1 MWLSGQWF
9 GATLVERISS
19 AVEAEPTLSRRA
31 LSRRVCEWLDWRG
44 PAGKLSEVSCRKA
57 LAELER
63 RGRLELPKGHPIPQ
77 PSHGGGSSLTEVAG
91 AAEVRTS
98 LAELGEVELVL
109 VSSRYA
115 KASSVWNGLMDAHHY
130 LGRGPLCGA
139 QLRYL
144 LHSAEHGW
152 LGGFSF
158 SAATPRLKVRDKW
171 IGWSEA
177 ACRAN
182 ISQVVCNSR
191 FLILPTVQ
199 VPNLASHALSLA
211 VSRLGS
217 DWHERYGYAPVLLE
231 TFVDEQRFAGTCY
244 QAANWRCVGESAGRC
259 DGYANGKISSGKKR
273 VYVYPLVSDFRERLC
288 REPVDKLSL
297 CPESEEANDW
307 AEQEFG
313 GARLFDTRLRTRL
326 SCLARDFFAKPG
338 ALVPEACDGSASKMK
353 AAYRFFANSRFDL
366 EALLKGH
373 VETSAGRVS
382 QHEVV
387 LAVQDTTSMNY
398 SSHLG
403 TSGLGPINTKSDQ
416 GVGLILHDTMAFST
430 EGTPLGLLDVQ
441 CWARDPEQA
450 GKKEKR
456 KQLPIEEKESI
467 KWLNSYRSVA
477 EVQELCPG
485 TMLVSVGDREADI
498 HELFHEAQQS
508 PSGVKLLVRSERSRN
523 RKIEDDDE
531 QAFLWEKMAAQELAG
546 HIEIDIPRSGS
557 RAARQA
563 KLAVRYAEVTLR
575 CPRGK
580 HLEDVSAWA
589 VYALEVDPPAEV
601 KKPLEWMLLTTV
613 PVMSF
618 EEAVERLRWY
628 TLRWGIEIYHRVLK
642 SGCRIQDRQL
652 NTADRIE
659 NCLAIDLV
667 VAWRIFW
674 LTKQGRETPDIPC
687 DVFFEEDEWKVLYA
701 AAREETPPEEP
712 PTLREAV
719 RMTAK
724 LGGFLGRKSDGEP
737 GTITLWRGLVRLD
750 GIVLGYRITQRY
762 IRSRDGP

>member
-9 GATLVERISS
+9 GPTMVERIAS
-19 AVEAEPTLSRRA
+19 AVQVEPSISRRA

-44 PAGKLSEVSCRKA
+44 PGGKLSEVSCRKA

-63 RGRLELPKGHPIPQ
+63 RGKLELPRGCSIPQ
-77 PSHGGGSSLTEVAG
+77 PAEAKASTVPEVAN
-91 AAEVRTS
+91 AAEVRAS

-115 KASSVWNGLMDAHHY
+115 KASSVWKGLMEAHHY
-130 LGRGPLCGA
+130 LGSGPLCGA

-144 LHSAEHGW
+144 LYNAEHGW
-152 LGGFSF
+152 LGGLSF
-158 SAATPRLKVRDKW
+158 SAATPRLKVRDEW

-177 ACRAN
+177 ARRAN
-182 ISQVVCNSR
+182 LSQVVCNSR

-217 DWHERYGYAPVLLE
+217 DWQERYGYAPVLLE
-231 TFVDEQRFAGTCY
+231 TFVDGQRFAGTCY
-244 QAANWRCVGESAGRC
+244 QAANWRHLGESAGRC
-259 DGYANGKISSGKKR
+259 DGYANGRISSGPKQI
-273 VYVYPLVSDFRERLC
+273 YVYPLVNDFQERLC
-288 REPVDKLSL
+288 REPADKLSL
-297 CPESEEANDW
+297 RPEGEEANDW
-307 AEQEFG
+307 AEEEFG
-313 GARLFDTRLRTRL
+313 GARLFDGRLRTRL
-326 SCLARDFFAKPG
+326 SSLARDFFARPG
-338 ALVPEACDGSASKMK
+338 ELVPQACGGSVAKVK
-353 AAYRFFANSRFDL
+353 AAYRFFANSRFDIQD
-366 EALLKGH
+366 LLKGH
-373 VETSAGRVS
+373 VEATAGRVS

-387 LAVQDTTSMNY
+387 LAVQDTMTMNY
-398 SSHLG
+398 SAHPG
-403 TSGLGPINTKSDQ
+403 TSGLGPINTKSDR

-430 EGTPLGLLDVQ
+430 EGTPLGLLDAQ

-450 GKKEKR
+450 GKKAKR

-477 EVQELCPG
+477 EVQGLCPD

-508 PSGVKLLVRSERSRN
+508 QSGVKLLVRSERSRN
-523 RKIEDDDE
+523 RKIEDDE
-531 QAFLWEKMAAQELAG
+531 HAFLWEKMPAEDLAG
-546 HIEIDIPRSGS
+546 HLELEIPRCGS
-557 RAARQA
+557 RAAREA
-563 KLAVRYAEVTLR
+563 KLAVRYAAVTLK
-575 CPRGK
+575 CPQGK
-580 HLEDVSAWA
+580 DLDDVSAWA
-589 VYALEVDPPAEV
+589 VYAREVDPPPEV
-601 KKPLEWMLLTTV
+601 KQPLEWMLLTTV
-613 PVMSF
+613 PVTSF

-628 TLRWGIEIYHRVLK
+628 ALRWGIEIYHRVLK

-652 NTADRIE
+652 NAADRIE
-659 NCLAIDLV
+659 SCFAIDLV

-674 LTKQGRETPDIPC
+674 LVKQGRETPDIPC

-701 AAREETPPEEP
+701 AAREESPPEEP

-750 GIVLGYRITQRY
+750 NIVFGYKITQRH
-762 IRSRDGP
+762 IRARDGP